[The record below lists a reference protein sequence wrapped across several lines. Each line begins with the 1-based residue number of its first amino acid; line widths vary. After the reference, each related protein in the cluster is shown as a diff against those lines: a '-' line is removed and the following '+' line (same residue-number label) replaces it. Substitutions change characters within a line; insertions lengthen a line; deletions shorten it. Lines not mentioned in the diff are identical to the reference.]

1 MLITRVEPLS
11 AAFESGI
18 QRGDVLLELN
28 RKTVT
33 SVADY
38 RRAASA
44 AHAGEILTL
53 FLYAPEAGQRQLKT
67 LRVDDR

>member
-1 MLITRVEPLS
+1 
-11 AAFESGI
+11 
-18 QRGDVLLELN
+18 LLEMN
-28 RKTVT
+28 RKAVP

-38 RRAASA
+38 RRAAGA
-44 AHAGEILTL
+44 ARVGDILTL